1 MLNPIEQSPALAY
14 EPARQQQ
21 IVQHPQTEGAAAV
34 TSLQTAALSTTG
46 QVQQSASSAP
56 GGNTTGGAEDDNSGS
71 SSSGDQGSASQQLG
85 AAWSTLANL
94 KHQAAAAVESG
105 NLSTARA
112 LASEAAGIAGS
123 IRDIVSMAGGSSS
136 AGAEM
141 DLQEADAVT
150 AETASQT
157 NSSSN
162 SQSNGGSGNGGTSS
176 SQGTSP
182 LDLARASLSAA
193 KDVVDSVMQQP
204 GLTQA
209 DQSALISQQQLVVQ
223 AMAAVEQTASQ
234 QGAGSLLTS
243 SYAVHSLVDIKA

>member
-34 TSLQTAALSTTG
+34 TSSQTAALSTTG

-56 GGNTTGGAEDDNSGS
+56 GGNTTGGAEDDNSG

-123 IRDIVSMAGGSSS
+123 IRDIVSMAGGASS

-150 AETASQT
+150 AEAVSHAGG
-157 NSSSN
+157 SSSS
-162 SQSNGGSGNGGTSS
+162 SQSGSSNGVGTTT

-182 LDLARASLSAA
+182 LDLARASLSTA

-209 DQSALISQQQLVVQ
+209 DQSALISQQQMVVQ
-223 AMAAVEQTASQ
+223 AMAAVELTASQ
-234 QGAGSLLTS
+234 QSAGSELVS